1 VCEGERQGCRV
12 REKERESAESSKA
25 ATDTSWCVLWQELVS
40 AERSKGDLHPDS
52 RYKRCGVVLEVP
64 ARVGEG
70 LLYLVAETAD
80 EAAAL
85 LQHLK

>member
-1 VCEGERQGCRV
+1 M
-12 REKERESAESSKA
+12 
-25 ATDTSWCVLWQELVS
+25 S

-52 RYKRCGVVLEVP
+52 QFKRCGVVLEVP
-64 ARVGEG
+64 ARVVAEDG
-70 LLYLVAETAD
+70 LVYLVAATAQ

>member
-1 VCEGERQGCRV
+1 M
-12 REKERESAESSKA
+12 
-25 ATDTSWCVLWQELVS
+25 S

-52 RYKRCGVVLEVP
+52 QFKRCGVVLEVP
-64 ARVGEG
+64 ARVVAEEEG
-70 LLYLVAETAD
+70 LVYLVAATAQ